1 MTMKSDGITCPV
13 GKDDCTYLHR
23 LVHLEEEIE
32 RLKRRLDTD
41 ELTGLH
47 TYAYL
52 TDALTVEMERTRR
65 TGAPTTLIMMDLD
78 HFKRIN
84 DELGHEAGNLVL
96 REVGGLIKKNVR
108 TLDIPCRYGGE
119 EFVIIQPSTSLRQGL
134 QLGERLRCLLKEHS
148 FIYRGTRIEVTASLG
163 VNTYTSTSLWD
174 LNEFVHAT
182 DTYLYKA
189 KKGGRDR
196 VESPMPEA
204 LMETEVTQDERQA
217 LFGGGN

>member
-119 EFVIIQPSTSLRQGL
+119 EFAIILPSTSLRQGL
-134 QLGERLRCLLKEHS
+134 QLGERLRCLLKEHPFMCS
-148 FIYRGTRIEVTASLG
+148 GALIKVTASLG

-189 KKGGRDR
+189 KREGRDR

-204 LMETEVTQDERQA
+204 LMETDVTQDERRA
-217 LFGGGN
+217 LLGGRN